1 MLRLAP
7 LLALLA
13 CADRPTP
20 LVEAHRT
27 GAGYWPENSEY
38 GTEAALVA
46 GFDGI
51 EVDLV
56 LTRDLVPVLHHDPAI
71 STEHCTTADGGKVPK
86 DTLIRDLTLEEVQE
100 GYRCGGVPLEAFP
113 QALVVE
119 EPILSFDRMLELIRE
134 HGRADTLIHLDIK
147 QEPGLTLPPQA
158 FAEAI
163 VGRWVAADL
172 SQRVHVSSN
181 LPDVLQTFRREA
193 SLYGVSIETTLI
205 WPRFPVGASTSQV
218 ALRREGA
225 LLAGTED
232 YVKLAEASG
241 ADHLAINWEL
251 VDKHL
256 AAVAQ
261 REGVG
266 IMLWT
271 PNDAALLDKLAR
283 RWPADVLITD
293 FPGEL
298 P

>member
-1 MLRLAP
+1 MAGP
-7 LLALLA
+7 GALDV
-13 CADRPTP
+13 AD
-20 LVEAHRT
+20 LGDGGVGGEDEGGGG
-27 GAGYWPENSEY
+27 GAE
-38 GTEAALVA
+38 VA
-46 GFDGI
+46 GPA
-51 EVDLV
+51 V
-56 LTRDLVPVLHHDPAI
+56 L
-71 STEHCTTADGGKVPK
+71 E
-86 DTLIRDLTLEEVQE
+86 
-100 GYRCGGVPLEAFP
+100 
-113 QALVVE
+113 
-119 EPILSFDRMLELIRE
+119 
-134 HGRADTLIHLDIK
+134 
-147 QEPGLTLPPQA
+147 
-158 FAEAI
+158 
-163 VGRWVAADL
+163 
-172 SQRVHVSSN
+172 
-181 LPDVLQTFRREA
+181 TFRREA